1 MAKIV
6 LGLGT
11 PHSPQ
16 LNIPASRWSLLVE
29 KDQKDTRIDYE
40 SLVRQAKPGMEKEL
54 SEQKMQER
62 HEAMQKALETLRQ
75 TLQQASPDVM
85 IALGDDQHE
94 QFLDDNMPMFC
105 VYRGSSLTVVKRQV
119 PSGRAWRQAEE
130 EWISDAPMRF
140 DAHTELADHLIAC
153 FVEQGFDVACSNR
166 LREEVGLGHAFSF
179 VYRKL
184 LPAGNIPMVPVMLN
198 TFYPPNQPSPR
209 RCYAFGQAL
218 RAAVEAWDSNK
229 KVAVITSGGLS
240 HVVIDEAL
248 DRTLLDALQ
257 RKDREKLG
265 LLPVEKLRLGTSEI
279 RNWIATAGAL
289 EHLRMELIDYIP
301 AYRSPAGT
309 GCGMAFVEW
318 R

>member
-29 KDQKDTRIDYE
+29 KDQKDTRIDYAG
-40 SLVRQAKPGMEKEL
+40 LVRQAKPGIEKEL
-54 SEQKMQER
+54 SEQIMQQR
-62 HEAMQKALETLRQ
+62 YDAMQKGLHALSKTLRQ
-75 TLQQASPDVM
+75 VSPDVM
-85 IALGDDQHE
+85 VALGDDQHE

-119 PSGRAWRQAEE
+119 PSDRAWRRAEE
-130 EWISDAPMRF
+130 EEMSDAPMRF
-140 DAHTELADHLIAC
+140 DACPELADHLISNFA
-153 FVEQGFDVACSNR
+153 EQGFDVACSNQ
-166 LREEVGLGHAFSF
+166 LRAEVGLGHAFSF

-184 LPAGNIPMVPVMLN
+184 LPTGNIPMVPIMLN
-198 TFYPPNQPSPR
+198 TLYPPNQPTPR

-218 RAAVEAWDSNK
+218 RAAIEAWDSDK

-240 HVVIDEAL
+240 HVVIDEEL
-248 DRTLLDALQ
+248 DRMTLDALE
-257 RKDREKLG
+257 RKDREKLCS
-265 LLPVEKLRLGTSEI
+265 LPVEKLRRGTSEI

-289 EHLRMELIDYIP
+289 EHLQMELIDYIP

>member
-16 LNIPASRWSLLVE
+16 LNIPADRWSLLRE
-29 KDQKDTRIDYE
+29 KDEKDTRMDYE
-40 SLVRQAKPGMEKEL
+40 DLVRRAKPGIEKEL

-62 HEAMQKALETLRQ
+62 YEAMQTALSALSQTLR
-75 TLQQASPDVM
+75 QASPDVM
-85 IALGDDQHE
+85 VAVGDDQHE

-105 VYRGSSLTVVKRQV
+105 VYRGSSLTMVKRKV
-119 PSGRAWRQAEE
+119 PADWAWRRAEE
-130 EWISDAPMRF
+130 EGMPEEPVRY
-140 DAHTELADHLIAC
+140 DAHPEMADHLISSL
-153 FVEQGFDVACSNR
+153 VEQGFDVACSNQ
-166 LREEVGLGHAFSF
+166 LRAEVGLGHAFSF
-179 VYRKL
+179 IYRKL
-184 LPAGNIPMVPVMLN
+184 LPAGNIPMVPITLN
-198 TFYPPNQPSPR
+198 TLYPPNQPPPP

-218 RAAVEAWDSNK
+218 RAAIEAWDSNK
-229 KVAVITSGGLS
+229 RVAVITSGGLS
-240 HVVIDEAL
+240 HVVIDEEL
-248 DRTLLDALQ
+248 DRTTLVAIES
-257 RKDREKLG
+257 KDRERLCS
-265 LLPVEKLRLGTSEI
+265 LPVEKLRLGTSEI

-289 EHLRMELIDYIP
+289 EHLRMALVDYIP